1 MIDIRTPRARGQA
14 VATRA
19 LCTGLRVR
27 IASLAPEMT
36 VPGLFNA
43 SETLDVGVDLG
54 SPVARDYFDRAPFPF
69 TGELESLTIQLTE
82 VSQ

>member
-1 MIDIRTPRARGQA
+1 MTDSRTPRVRGQA
-14 VATRA
+14 VAIRA
-19 LCTGLRVR
+19 LCAGLPVR
-27 IASLAPEMT
+27 IASLAPDMT

-43 SETLDVGVDLG
+43 SETPDVGVDLG